1 MEPQPPAGFYL
12 DGEPHVDPRRLVEH
26 YCAQRGIAP
35 DELGIKPVVLA
46 TFSKRLTQYLGEL
59 AGARLAERWSEWK
72 TDAYVAGDALTIV
85 TLPIGAPAT
94 VATFEEMAACG
105 MRTLLTTGA
114 AGSLQAD
121 APIGSI
127 ALPTSAIREEGTS
140 HHYAPHDEPAEA
152 DPALVDELRAALEE
166 RELPYR
172 EGVNWTTDAI
182 YREHRQKIELYHRA
196 GVVTVDMELSAL
208 FTVARI
214 RDVQCAAI
222 VAVSDELHGAA
233 ATGALRQQWQIGFGA
248 ETFQRGMVKAA
259 RVALTVAQSRAGIAP
274 TPLAADDGTP

>member
-12 DGEPHVDPRRLVEH
+12 DGEPHVDPRQLVEH

-35 DELGIKPVVLA
+35 HELGIRPVVLA
-46 TFSKRLTQYLGEL
+46 TFSKRLTQYLSEL

-72 TDAYVAGDALTIV
+72 TDAFIANDALTIV

-105 MRTLLTTGA
+105 MRTLITTGA

-127 ALPTSAIREEGTS
+127 VVPTSAIREEGTS
-140 HHYAPHDEPAEA
+140 HHYAPHDEPADA
-152 DPALVDELRAALEE
+152 DPALVDDLRAALDA
-166 RELPYR
+166 RQIPFR

-214 RDVQCAAI
+214 RDVRCAAV

-233 ATGALRQQWQIGFGA
+233 ATGALRQQWAIGFGA

-259 RVALTVAQSRAGIAP
+259 RVALAVAQARADI
-274 TPLAADDGTP
+274 TPAIAADDGAS